1 MTQLAGVCLAFGAQ
15 ALHSFID
22 GIIFMSAR
30 GEHRTMNLHRIIAVG
45 ALAGLLAACQS
56 ATYSPRPITTAQPQG
71 IDGQWVDPNGI
82 ISSFSAGRFE
92 TRTTDTNSLL
102 AEGSYRHVSDRM
114 VEIELTSLLRQTT
127 SRVNCSLATQ
137 SQLNCTSSTGS
148 QFTLVRR
155 I

>member
-1 MTQLAGVCLAFGAQ
+1 MK
-15 ALHSFID
+15 
-22 GIIFMSAR
+22 
-30 GEHRTMNLHRIIAVG
+30 LHRIIATG
-45 ALAGLLAACQS
+45 ALAALLAACQS
-56 ATYSPRPITTAQPQG
+56 AAYNPRPVTVQPQG
-71 IDGQWVDPNGI
+71 IDGQWTDPNGI
-82 ISSFSAGRFE
+82 ISSFSNGRFE

-102 AEGSYRHVSDRM
+102 AEGSYRYVTDRM

-127 SRVNCSLATQ
+127 SRVNCAMVSQ

>member
-1 MTQLAGVCLAFGAQ
+1 
-15 ALHSFID
+15 
-22 GIIFMSAR
+22 
-30 GEHRTMNLHRIIAVG
+30 MNLHRLIATG

-56 ATYSPRPITTAQPQG
+56 ASYSPRPLPPQQPQG
-71 IDGQWVDPNGI
+71 IEGQWTDPNGI

-102 AEGSYRHVSDRM
+102 AEGSYRHVSPQV

-127 SRVNCSLATQ
+127 SRVNCALATP
-137 SQLNCTSSTGS
+137 SQLNCTSSTGA

>member
-1 MTQLAGVCLAFGAQ
+1 
-15 ALHSFID
+15 
-22 GIIFMSAR
+22 
-30 GEHRTMNLHRIIAVG
+30 MNTHRILAVG
-45 ALAGLLAACQS
+45 ALAVILAACQS
-56 ATYSPRPITTAQPQG
+56 ASYSPRPVPAAQPQG
-71 IDGQWVDPNGI
+71 IDGQWTDPNGI
-82 ISSFSAGRFE
+82 ISSFNAGRFE

-102 AEGSYRHVSDRM
+102 AEGSYRYVSDQM

-127 SRVNCSLATQ
+127 SRVNCALATP

>member
-1 MTQLAGVCLAFGAQ
+1 
-15 ALHSFID
+15 
-22 GIIFMSAR
+22 
-30 GEHRTMNLHRIIAVG
+30 MNLHRIIAVG

-56 ATYSPRPITTAQPQG
+56 ATYSPRPVEVQPQG
-71 IDGQWVDPNGI
+71 IDGQWTDPNGI
-82 ISSFSAGRFE
+82 ISSFYNGRFE

-102 AEGSYRHVSDRM
+102 AEGSYRYVSDQI

-127 SRVNCSLATQ
+127 SRVNCALATP
-137 SQLNCTSSTGS
+137 SQLNCTSSTGA

>member
-1 MTQLAGVCLAFGAQ
+1 MKLQ
-15 ALHSFID
+15 
-22 GIIFMSAR
+22 
-30 GEHRTMNLHRIIAVG
+30 RIIATG

-56 ATYSPRPITTAQPQG
+56 VSYNPRPLPVQPQG
-71 IDGQWVDPNGI
+71 IEGQWTDPNGI
-82 ISSFSAGRFE
+82 VSSFSAGRFE

-102 AEGSYRHVSDRM
+102 AEGTYRQVSNQV

-127 SRVNCSLATQ
+127 SRVNCAMVTQ
-137 SQLNCTSSTGS
+137 SQLNCTSSTGA

>member
-1 MTQLAGVCLAFGAQ
+1 
-15 ALHSFID
+15 
-22 GIIFMSAR
+22 
-30 GEHRTMNLHRIIAVG
+30 MNLHRIIAVG

-56 ATYSPRPITTAQPQG
+56 ATYSPRPIAVQPQG
-71 IDGQWVDPNGI
+71 IDGQWTDPNGI
-82 ISSFSAGRFE
+82 ISSFYNGRFE

-102 AEGSYRHVSDRM
+102 AEGSYRHVSDQI

-127 SRVNCSLATQ
+127 SRVNCALATP
-137 SQLNCTSSTGS
+137 SQLNCTSSTGA

>member
-1 MTQLAGVCLAFGAQ
+1 
-15 ALHSFID
+15 
-22 GIIFMSAR
+22 
-30 GEHRTMNLHRIIAVG
+30 MNLKRTIVIG

-56 ATYSPRPITTAQPQG
+56 TSYYPQQTAVQPQS

-82 ISSFSAGRFE
+82 ISSFTAGRFE

-102 AEGSYRHVSDRM
+102 AEGSYHFVSDQI

-127 SRVNCSLATQ
+127 SRVNCALASQ
-137 SQLNCTSSTGS
+137 SQLNCTSSTGA

>member
-1 MTQLAGVCLAFGAQ
+1 
-15 ALHSFID
+15 
-22 GIIFMSAR
+22 
-30 GEHRTMNLHRIIAVG
+30 MNLHRIIAVG

-56 ATYSPRPITTAQPQG
+56 ATYSSRPVEVQPLG
-71 IDGQWVDPNGI
+71 IDGQWTDPNGI
-82 ISSFSAGRFE
+82 ISSFYNGRFE

-102 AEGSYRHVSDRM
+102 AEGSYRYVSDQI

-127 SRVNCSLATQ
+127 SRVNCALATP
-137 SQLNCTSSTGS
+137 SQLNCTSSTGA